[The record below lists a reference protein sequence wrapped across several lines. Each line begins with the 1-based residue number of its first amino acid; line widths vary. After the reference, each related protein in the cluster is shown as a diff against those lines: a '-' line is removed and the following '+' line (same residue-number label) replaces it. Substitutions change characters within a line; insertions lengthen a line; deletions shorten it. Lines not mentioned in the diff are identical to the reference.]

1 MGFDMPPTA
10 IGDALFTKTQ
20 QRVLSLLYG
29 KPDKSFY
36 TNEIVRRA
44 DMGRGTISREL
55 VRLVSAGLLV
65 VSRVG
70 NQRHY
75 RANPDNPVYN
85 ELVGIVRKT
94 FGIADVIRAVL
105 VPVDDQID
113 WAFVYGSI
121 AKGEDTASS
130 DIDLLV
136 ATESLAYADLM
147 KVLTSAE
154 QLLDRPVN
162 PSIYTIEQIKNK
174 LHDKNA
180 FLSRLMEQPKLWVK
194 GSKDDIGAIFDEYSS
209 GPDEYCLERTV
220 VPVRLALYEGER
232 LISRPQAKSILNRVE
247 RFRYVILDFEGVDTI
262 GQAFADE
269 VFRVF
274 ANRHPEIRVMA
285 ANESEQISR
294 MINRALSA
302 S

>member
-1 MGFDMPPTA
+1 MGFDMPPIA

-20 QRVLSLLYG
+20 QRVLGLLYG

-36 TNEIVRRA
+36 TNEIVRWA

-55 VRLVSAGLLV
+55 SRLVSAGLLV

-94 FGIADVIRAVL
+94 FGITDVIRAVL
-105 VPVDDQID
+105 VQVDDQID

-136 ATESLAYADLM
+136 ATESLAYVDLM

-154 QLLDRPVN
+154 QLLDRPIN

-194 GSKDDIGAIFDEYSS
+194 GSKDDIG
-209 GPDEYCLERTV
+209 G
-220 VPVRLALYEGER
+220 
-232 LISRPQAKSILNRVE
+232 
-247 RFRYVILDFEGVDTI
+247 I
-262 GQAFADE
+262 G
-269 VFRVF
+269 
-274 ANRHPEIRVMA
+274 
-285 ANESEQISR
+285 
-294 MINRALSA
+294 
-302 S
+302 

>member
-1 MGFDMPPTA
+1 MPSTT

-55 VRLVSAGLLV
+55 ARLVSAGVLV
-65 VSRVG
+65 ITRVG
-70 NQRHY
+70 NQNHY
-75 RANPDNPVYN
+75 RANPDTPVYN
-85 ELVGIVRKT
+85 ELLGIVRKT

-105 VPVDDQID
+105 APLDDQID

-121 AKGEDTASS
+121 AKGEEAAHS

-147 KVLTSAE
+147 KDLTQAE
-154 QLLDRPVN
+154 QLLDRPIN
-162 PSIYTIEQIKNK
+162 PSIYTLEQIKNK

-180 FLSRLMEQPKLWVK
+180 FLSRVMEQPKLWVK
-194 GSKDDIGAIFDEYSS
+194 GSKDDIGWT
-209 GPDEYCLERTV
+209 G
-220 VPVRLALYEGER
+220 
-232 LISRPQAKSILNRVE
+232 
-247 RFRYVILDFEGVDTI
+247 
-262 GQAFADE
+262 
-269 VFRVF
+269 
-274 ANRHPEIRVMA
+274 
-285 ANESEQISR
+285 
-294 MINRALSA
+294 
-302 S
+302 